1 MWHLSW
7 WLEPLSRSLSHHF
20 GPVCWRFTRQVGIH
34 HFCSRSS
41 LIPTVLPCYRLSLD
55 YMLAR
60 RVSHYIPLGCCSF
73 IRLGSIANQCMLSH
87 FFLIIWFFTEAS
99 SSHQI
104 RTVFNWLK
112 KKLGPTTFMHVVLVR
127 PRQVMWLDQ
136 EAVPNHYYAH
146 HFHCHCRLHLRWS
159 HHRCAEHNLY
169 YYHHSLSLRLHQN
182 FLVLQ

>member
-1 MWHLSW
+1 MCHLSW

-20 GPVCWRFTRQVGIH
+20 GPVCWRFTHQVGIH

-73 IRLGSIANQCMLSH
+73 IRLGSIASQCMLSH
-87 FFLIIWFFTEAS
+87 FFLIIWFSLKLRPHIKYEQYLIDWKTWTNHIHACCTGEASTGDVIRPGSSPKSLLCPSLSLPLSAS
-99 SSHQI
+99 SSLITSQI
-104 RTVFNWLK
+104 CGTE
-112 KKLGPTTFMHVVLVR
+112 LV
-127 PRQVMWLDQ
+127 
-136 EAVPNHYYAH
+136 
-146 HFHCHCRLHLRWS
+146 
-159 HHRCAEHNLY
+159 Y